1 MRPIE
6 TLLLLANLLAFS
18 GLLLPLPRALQ
29 WMRHSAP
36 VALLAA
42 GAQILA
48 EGPRW
53 QMTPA
58 YALAGLLFLVW
69 LWRIA
74 ATKRTVRGRTHRLA
88 TGTAVGAHGR
98 SSQQIL
104 HRDRGPRRGGDHR
117 RRFAGLERRPWLTPT
132 SITPTGRSATI

>member
-42 GAQILA
+42 GA
-48 EGPRW
+48 
-53 QMTPA
+53 
-58 YALAGLLFLVW
+58 
-69 LWRIA
+69 
-74 ATKRTVRGRTHRLA
+74 
-88 TGTAVGAHGR
+88 
-98 SSQQIL
+98 
-104 HRDRGPRRGGDHR
+104 
-117 RRFAGLERRPWLTPT
+117 PT
-132 SITPTGRSATI
+132 R